1 MEFLDDSEWSGEDE
15 DSDFEEDLL
24 KDKGEEEELQMMRT
38 AMKKRIS
45 GNQFK
50 TGQANIE
57 KLQTYFIKDALSN
70 NDCNRFF
77 QNNPKSLNL

>member
-38 AMKKRIS
+38 AMKKRSQVIS
-45 GNQFK
+45 L
-50 TGQANIE
+50 
-57 KLQTYFIKDALSN
+57 KLDKQTQKNCRLILSKMLYPIMTAI
-70 NDCNRFF
+70 DFF
-77 QNNPKSLNL
+77 RITQSL